1 MRRQNV
7 TSPAL
12 PTARVGRTA
21 LQVTHLGL
29 GTVPIGGL
37 EPVSEAQAIETIHT
51 TLDLGVTL
59 IDTAPMYGVGRSE
72 RLLGQALAGVPRDSY
87 VLSTKVGRLLEPDGT
102 WRFDFSRDAAL
113 RSLESSLERLKLDRV
128 DIVLVHD
135 PDDHEQEAL
144 AGAFPALAE
153 LRAQGVIGAIGAG
166 MNQWQ
171 MEEQIARNVDVDCFL
186 LAGRYTLLE
195 QGALGFLEFCQERQI
210 GVFLGGV
217 FNSGILATGVRPGA
231 RYQYAEAP
239 PEILARAGQIEAIC
253 ARYGVPLYVAAAQ
266 FPLTH
271 PAVTAVVL
279 GVASPAEMRANHAAL
294 SAALPPEL
302 WADLRSAGLLDE
314 RAPTPG

>member
-1 MRRQNV
+1 
-7 TSPAL
+7 
-12 PTARVGRTA
+12 
-21 LQVTHLGL
+21 LGL
-29 GTVPIGGL
+29 GTVPIGGSL
-37 EPVSEAQAIETIHT
+37 GAVSEVQAIDTVRAA
-51 TLDLGVTL
+51 LDAGVTL
-59 IDTAPMYGVGRSE
+59 IDTAPLYGVGRSE
-72 RLLGQALAGVPRDSY
+72 RLLGEALAGVPRERY
-87 VLSTKVGRLLEPDGT
+87 VLSTKVGRLLEPDGS

-113 RSLESSLERLKLDRV
+113 RSLDSSLERLKLDRV

-171 MEEQIARNVDVDCFL
+171 MEEHLARNVDVDCFL

-195 QGALGFLEFCQERQI
+195 QGALEFLELCRERQI

-217 FNSGILATGVRPGA
+217 FNSGILATGARPGA
-231 RYQYAEAP
+231 RYQYADAP

-253 ARYGVPLYVAAAQ
+253 ARHGVQLYVAAAQ
-266 FPLTH
+266 FPLAH

-279 GVASPAEMRANHAAL
+279 GAASPAEMRANRAAL
-294 SAALPPEL
+294 AAELPPGL
-302 WADLRSAGLLDE
+302 WADLRSAGLLRED
-314 RAPTPG
+314 APTPGA